1 MDVDR
6 LREIP
11 LFGELDH
18 HDLAMVAR
26 WVRPVELSDGDLL
39 FEQGSIPR
47 EMFVIEEGAADVMHD
62 GERIASLGAGD
73 VVGEMGLLKLE
84 HRWATVR
91 AVGDV
96 RAVALDADGLALI
109 TEEMPELA
117 ERLGEIMS
125 RRDRDNRGDL
135 P

>member
-1 MDVDR
+1 VDVDR

-26 WVRPVELSDGDLL
+26 WARPVELSDGDLL

-47 EMFVIEEGAADVMHD
+47 EMFVIEEGAVDVMHN

-73 VVGEMGLLKLE
+73 VVGEMALLKLE
-84 HRWATVR
+84 HRWATVL
-91 AVGDV
+91 AVGGV
-96 RAVALDADGLALI
+96 RAVALDADGLASM

-117 ERLGEIMS
+117 ERLREIMS
-125 RRDRDNRGDL
+125 RRDRENQGDL

>member
-6 LREIP
+6 LRELP

-26 WVRPVELSDGDLL
+26 WVRSVELSDGEIF

-47 EMFVIEEGAADVMHD
+47 ELFVIEEGAADVIHD
-62 GERIASLGAGD
+62 GVRIASLGAGE
-73 VVGEMGLLKLE
+73 VAGEMGLLKLE
-84 HRWATVR
+84 HRWASVR

-96 RAVALDADGLALI
+96 RAVALDADGLASMS
-109 TEEMPELA
+109 EEMPELA
-117 ERLGEIMS
+117 ERLREIMS
-125 RRDRDNRGDL
+125 RRDRENEEEL